1 MEMYD
6 SNGKII
12 KGIPF
17 KSNEVVTDFQVLSR
31 QLQKAEAALHRAV
44 DIEDY
49 EQASVIRD
57 KIIDLKRRMVDGE

>member
-6 SNGKII
+6 SNGNII
-12 KGIPF
+12 KGILH
-17 KSNEVVTDFQVLSR
+17 KRDNVVTDFKTLSR
-31 QLQKAEAALHRAV
+31 QLDKLEQKLHLAV

-57 KIIDLKRRMVDGE
+57 KIIEVKRRMLD